1 MGNLATQ
8 DSDSGS
14 SDLTMCCGQSKPMTS
29 RNRCDR
35 GVPTSPAVWV
45 VPRAPGG
52 LISVAAAIQAWE
64 PVVPALPS
72 ASFSE
77 CRPRTQALGTPFPGL
92 AEASKADALYVCK
105 ARLKSGVL
113 EYRSKES

>member
-1 MGNLATQ
+1 
-8 DSDSGS
+8 
-14 SDLTMCCGQSKPMTS
+14 MCCGQSKPMTS
-29 RNRCDR
+29 RNPCDR

-92 AEASKADALYVCK
+92 AAGALYVCQ
-105 ARLKSGVL
+105 ARLMSGVL
-113 EYRSKES
+113 GFRSKES